1 MRVLVADDHAIVR
14 RGVREILEEAPL
26 GLTVN
31 EAGSA
36 AETLKAVRDNTYDII
51 LLDISFP
58 DGSGLDVLRQIRA
71 DSPQTRVLLLS
82 MYPEE
87 QYAQRA
93 LRSGASGYLTKDSAP
108 NELVIAIQKIAVGGK
123 YITQALAERLA
134 DEIGDEVGKAPHE
147 TLSNREFQVLTHL
160 GAGKSIH
167 EIAAEF
173 SLSPKTVSTYR
184 SRLLVKLNLKTT
196 ADIIHY
202 VIENQLA
209 ACRRE
214 RLKISY

>member
-1 MRVLVADDHAIVR
+1 MKVLIADDHAVVR

-26 GLTVN
+26 GLFVDETAS
-31 EAGSA
+31 AG
-36 AETLKAVRDNTYDII
+36 ETLKAVRDKAYDIV

-71 DSPQTRVLLLS
+71 HCPHTRVLLLS

-93 LRSGASGYLTKDSAP
+93 LRLGASGYLTKDSAP
-108 NELVIAIQKIAVGGK
+108 NELVNAIQKVALGGK

-134 DEIGDEVGKAPHE
+134 DEISMQVEKAPYE
-147 TLSNREFQVLTHL
+147 TLSDREFQVLTCL

-167 EIAAEF
+167 AIATEL

-184 SRLLVKLNLKTT
+184 SRLLEKLKLKTT

-202 VIENQLA
+202 VIEN
-209 ACRRE
+209 
-214 RLKISY
+214 RLGD

>member
-184 SRLLVKLNLKTT
+184 SRLLEKLNLKTT

-202 VIENQLA
+202 VIENQLGD
-209 ACRRE
+209 
-214 RLKISY
+214 

>member
-1 MRVLVADDHAIVR
+1 MKVLIADDHAVVR

-26 GLTVN
+26 GLFVDETAS
-31 EAGSA
+31 AG
-36 AETLKAVRDNTYDII
+36 ETLKAVRDNAYDIV

-71 DSPQTRVLLLS
+71 NCPHTRVLLLS

-93 LRSGASGYLTKDSAP
+93 LRLGASGYLTKDSAP
-108 NELVIAIQKIAVGGK
+108 NELVNAIQKVAVGGK

-134 DEIGDEVGKAPHE
+134 DEISMQVEKEPYE
-147 TLSNREFQVLTHL
+147 TLSDREFQVLTRL

-167 EIAAEF
+167 AIATEL

-184 SRLLVKLNLKTT
+184 SRLLEKLKLKTT

-202 VIENQLA
+202 VIEN
-209 ACRRE
+209 
-214 RLKISY
+214 RLGD

>member
-1 MRVLVADDHAIVR
+1 MMKLLIADDHAIVR
-14 RGVREILEEAPL
+14 RGVREILEEVPL
-26 GLTVN
+26 GLFVD

-36 AETLKAVRDNTYDII
+36 GETLKAVRDKAYDIV

-58 DGSGLDVLRQIRA
+58 DGSGLDVLRQIREYC
-71 DSPQTRVLLLS
+71 PKTHVLLLS

-93 LRSGASGYLTKDSAP
+93 LRLGASGYLTKDSTP
-108 NELVIAIQKIAVGGK
+108 NELVIAIQKVAVGGK

-134 DEIGDEVGKAPHE
+134 DEISEEVEKFPHE
-147 TLSNREFQVLTHL
+147 TLSDREFQVLTHL

-167 EIAAEF
+167 EIAAKL

-184 SRLLVKLNLKTT
+184 SRLLEKLKLKTE

-202 VIENQLA
+202 VIKN
-209 ACRRE
+209 
-214 RLKISY
+214 RLEG

>member
-26 GLTVN
+26 GLCVK
-31 EAGSA
+31 EASSA
-36 AETLKAVRDNTYDII
+36 AETLKAVGDNTYDII

-71 DSPQTRVLLLS
+71 QSPQTRVLMLS
-82 MYPEE
+82 MYPQE

-93 LRSGASGYLTKDSAP
+93 LRLGASGYLTKDSAP
-108 NELVIAIQKIAVGGK
+108 GELIIAIQQVIAGGK
-123 YITQALAERLA
+123 YITRALAERLA
-134 DEIGDEVGKAPHE
+134 DEIGKQVKKVPHE
-147 TLSNREFQVLTHL
+147 TLSDREFQVLTRL
-160 GAGKSIH
+160 GAGLSIH

-184 SRLLVKLNLKTT
+184 SRLLKKLKLKTT

-202 VIENQLA
+202 VIEN
-209 ACRRE
+209 
-214 RLKISY
+214 RLED

>member
-71 DSPQTRVLLLS
+71 HSPQTRVLLLS

-184 SRLLVKLNLKTT
+184 SRLLEKLNLKTT

-202 VIENQLA
+202 VIENQLGD
-209 ACRRE
+209 
-214 RLKISY
+214 